1 MTSLT
6 QYNETQFTST
16 ATYQFATDHNF
27 TGETSSGVAI
37 VGTGKGGKFTK
48 KDVIRCPN
56 CKAAHN
62 AVLKAKR
69 DEKKKNSGT
78 TSVRE
83 TLLPFASPAA
93 KALAEKSLP
102 GHDWNSEQ
110 GSGKLVNDKAT
121 LTKDDVERFLK
132 TQDGFAKDVP
142 TFNAAA
148 LELINEQNDYT
159 EDQIAY
165 WCEKKN
171 YKTLVTSK
179 YGKNEVAKAINAI
192 NDFKENLLLFPDYIN
207 KN

>member
-6 QYNETQFTST
+6 ETQFTSS
-16 ATYQFATDHNF
+16 ATFQFASKHGF
-27 TGETSSGVAI
+27 TGVTSSGVAI
-37 VGTGKGGKFTK
+37 VGTGKDCKLTK

-69 DEKKKNSGT
+69 DAKKKNSLT
-78 TSVRE
+78 KSVRE

-93 KALAEKSLP
+93 KALAIKSLP
-102 GHDWNSEQ
+102 NHDWNSEQ
-110 GSGKLVNDKAT
+110 GSGKLVNDVAT

-132 TQDGFAKDVP
+132 NQDGFAKDVP

-148 LELINEQNDYT
+148 LELINEQNDYS
-159 EDQIAY
+159 EDQITE
-165 WCEKKN
+165 WCDKKN

-179 YGKNEVAKAINAI
+179 YGKNEVVKAINAI
-192 NDFKENLLLFPDYIN
+192 NDFKDNIKLFPQYL

>member
-6 QYNETQFTST
+6 ETQFTSS
-16 ATYQFATDHNF
+16 ATFQFASKHGF
-27 TGETSSGVAI
+27 TGVTSSGVAI
-37 VGTGKGGKFTK
+37 VGTGKDCKLTK

-69 DEKKKNSGT
+69 DEKKRISDT
-78 TSVRE
+78 PSVRA
-83 TLLPFASPAA
+83 TLFPFASPAA
-93 KALAEKSLP
+93 KVLALKYFDLDYWKTIS
-102 GHDWNSEQ
+102 
-110 GSGKLVNDKAT
+110 GSGKQVNDKAT

-132 TQDGFAKDVP
+132 NQDGFEKNVP

-148 LELINEQNDYT
+148 LELINEQNDYS
-159 EDQIAY
+159 EDQITE
-165 WCEKKN
+165 WCDKKN

-179 YGKNEVAKAINAI
+179 YGKNEVVKAINAI
-192 NDFKENLLLFPDYIN
+192 NDFKDNIKLFPQYL